1 MTPAPQQE
9 LETQVRSTPDGMA
22 RVILRG
28 RLDAQT
34 VADCWNDLQHLR
46 LAGINKLEVEATGL
60 RFCDSAGLALL
71 SYLNLRRMAPQA
83 AVSVIGLE
91 PELDKLFRGF
101 TPADYDAFHRPLRN
115 RHLSL
120 PEEVGNTVRQVMTDF
135 REQVEFLGSVTG

>member
-1 MTPAPQQE
+1 MTTAPQQE
-9 LETQVRSTPDGMA
+9 LETQVRITPDGLA
-22 RVILRG
+22 QVILRG

-46 LAGINKLEVEATGL
+46 LAAINQLEVEATGL

-83 AVSVIGLE
+83 SVSVIGLE

-101 TPADYDAFHRPLRN
+101 TLADYEALRRPLGN
-115 RHLSL
+115 RHQSL
-120 PEEVGNTVRQVMTDF
+120 PEEVGNTVRQVITDF
-135 REQVEFLGSVTG
+135 REQVEYGN